1 MLASDDA
8 NTQFVGAKDP
18 DAALVAEF
26 YLKPIQD
33 MFQSSKQGRPIFSDV
48 IYVHINV
55 PGIKDSDW
63 HIVARSDHQQRFP
76 RQWAHFQNKMTG
88 DAREVGT
95 PLAEWPVL
103 TRSQVE
109 EFRGLKFFTIESI
122 ANAGDAQISNLGM
135 MGGMSPHIL
144 RDKAR
149 AYLKAAADSA
159 LPQHQAE
166 ELAKR
171 DAEIDRLSK
180 EMARLAAAVDAS
192 MKAPTPPPPQPVAD
206 TPNTQMVAKRRP
218 GRPTNAEIAARKAAA
233 AEAQRTA

>member
-1 MLASDDA
+1 MLASDEA

-26 YLKPIQD
+26 YIKPVQD

-63 HIVARSDHQQRFP
+63 HMPARSDHQQRFP
-76 RQWAHFQNKMTG
+76 RQWAFFQNKMAG

-95 PLAEWPVL
+95 PLTEWPVL

-109 EFRGLKFFTIESI
+109 EFRGLKFFTIEAI
-122 ANAGDAQISNLGM
+122 ANAGDSQIANLGM
-135 MGGMSPHIL
+135 MGGMSPHVL

-149 AYLKAAADSA
+149 AYLKSAADSA

-171 DAEIDRLSK
+171 DLEINELK
-180 EMARLAAAVDAS
+180 EQMRRLAAAVGTQVTAPV
-192 MKAPTPPPPQPVAD
+192 APTPAPAVVPTLP
-206 TPNTQMVAKRRP
+206 KRKP
-218 GRPTNAEIAARKAAA
+218 GRPSKADIAARKAQQQAA
-233 AEAQRTA
+233 